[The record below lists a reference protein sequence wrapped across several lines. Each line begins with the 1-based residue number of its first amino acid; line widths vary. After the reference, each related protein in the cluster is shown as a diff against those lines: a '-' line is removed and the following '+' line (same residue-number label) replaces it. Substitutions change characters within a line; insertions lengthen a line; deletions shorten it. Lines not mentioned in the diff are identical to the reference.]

1 MVQDPTLELR
11 CVRFC
16 SVNWFINNLVLIPR
30 INFFLKTAC
39 LHLFSIGIEWTFIGM
54 LFADSKLSMGPAL
67 KIANQSGETNT
78 MTAESDYSI
87 YTLQQLLRARHWLDA
102 NRGRWLEDE
111 IQKRCAHFQE
121 PNKRKGSAATR
132 SGSRYRPYGLMLGVF
147 FLVVSSGPFLA
158 VHFLDT
164 MNLVPDVNGDN
175 ALLSGAWA
183 VLTLPFAVMIYM
195 IGGIM
200 DAERVV
206 KWFKL

>member
-1 MVQDPTLELR
+1 
-11 CVRFC
+11 
-16 SVNWFINNLVLIPR
+16 
-30 INFFLKTAC
+30 
-39 LHLFSIGIEWTFIGM
+39 
-54 LFADSKLSMGPAL
+54 
-67 KIANQSGETNT
+67 

-87 YTLQQLLRARHWLDA
+87 YTLQQLLRARHWFDA

-111 IQKRCAHFQE
+111 IQKRCAHFRE
-121 PNKRKGSAATR
+121 PNKRKGSAATG

-158 VHFLDT
+158 VEFLDS
-164 MNLVPDVNGDN
+164 MNIITDVNGDN

-183 VLTLPFAVMIYM
+183 VLTLPFAVMIFL

>member
-1 MVQDPTLELR
+1 M
-11 CVRFC
+11 F
-16 SVNWFINNLVLIPR
+16 
-30 INFFLKTAC
+30 
-39 LHLFSIGIEWTFIGM
+39 
-54 LFADSKLSMGPAL
+54 FADSKFSMGTAL
-67 KIANQSGETNT
+67 KIANQSGETNP

-111 IQKRCAHFQE
+111 IQKRCAYFQE
-121 PNKRKGSAATR
+121 PNKRKGSADTR
-132 SGSRYRPYGLMLGVF
+132 SVAGTGLTALCSAF
-147 FLVVSSGPFLA
+147 FFSVVSSGPFLT
-158 VHFLDT
+158 VEFLDS
-164 MNLVPDVNGDN
+164 MNIIADVNGDN

-183 VLTLPFAVMIYM
+183 VSTLPFAVLIFL

>member
-1 MVQDPTLELR
+1 MEVHWYIL
-11 CVRFC
+11 C
-16 SVNWFINNLVLIPR
+16 
-30 INFFLKTAC
+30 
-39 LHLFSIGIEWTFIGM
+39 G
-54 LFADSKLSMGPAL
+54 SKLSMGTAL
-67 KIANQSGETNT
+67 KIANPSGETNP

-158 VHFLDT
+158 VELLDSI
-164 MNLVPDVNGDN
+164 NIIAEVKGDKC
-175 ALLSGAWA
+175 AWA
-183 VLTLPFAVMIYM
+183 VLTLPFAVMIFL